1 MLHARIARFD
11 VMATVALFGK
21 TFWNWTSPERTFS
34 VALPQSAT
42 RVEWTRRH
50 TYSNDQ
56 DWCDASCCRHTGI
69 GVSRPTLR
77 RDESDKLTC
86 RCPDCLTVCMSSLAS
101 LSSVSLPGA
110 QARPESGFGFGVTFG
125 VVASSD
131 AKVFLKQ
138 IETEWARYWLAVAI
152 IQLLYCFSVTTETL
166 ERTFA
171 AMAMC
176 GPCRLWCVL
185 VSTRPRDVVRSAHS
199 SNSYGLLVS
208 PAKVSYVYTSAPSI
222 KYRLFIKLNAQ
233 FATNLRDKSFKLN

>member
-1 MLHARIARFD
+1 M
-11 VMATVALFGK
+11 
-21 TFWNWTSPERTFS
+21 
-34 VALPQSAT
+34 ALPQSAT

-101 LSSVSLPGA
+101 LSSVSLPGG
-110 QARPESGFGFGVTFG
+110 QARPESGFGFGLGFGFGFRVTFG

-131 AKVFLKQ
+131 ARVFLKQ

-152 IQLLYCFSVTTETL
+152 IQLRYCFSVTTETL

-171 AMAMC
+171 ANGDVRWTWTRC
-176 GPCRLWCVL
+176 GPC
-185 VSTRPRDVVRSAHS
+185 
-199 SNSYGLLVS
+199 
-208 PAKVSYVYTSAPSI
+208 
-222 KYRLFIKLNAQ
+222 
-233 FATNLRDKSFKLN
+233 